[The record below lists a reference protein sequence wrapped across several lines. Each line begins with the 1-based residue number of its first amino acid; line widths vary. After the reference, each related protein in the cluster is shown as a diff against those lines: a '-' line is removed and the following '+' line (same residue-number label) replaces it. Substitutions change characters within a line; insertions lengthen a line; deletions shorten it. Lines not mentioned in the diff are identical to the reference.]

1 MDPIAT
7 KYKVLIIDDE
17 LQIRR
22 LLKITLE
29 ANDYNVIEAE
39 NGKNGLLSSAMEH
52 PDIILLDLGLPDM
65 DGLLVL
71 EQLRVWSTIPI
82 LILTVQ
88 DDEKTMIK
96 ALDSGADD
104 YITKPFNTGELLARV
119 RVAIRHSLKFDE
131 SPVFVNGHL
140 TVDLTSRIVKV
151 RNESVKL
158 TVIEYNLLSLLIRN
172 VGKVLTHSFIIK
184 ELWGN
189 PYADNSQTLRV
200 HVAQLRRKIEV
211 NSSIPEMLITEP
223 GIGYRLVLIEKV

>member
-1 MDPIAT
+1 MDAIAT

-29 ANDYNVIEAE
+29 ANDYHVIEAE
-39 NGKNGLLSSAMEH
+39 NGKNGLLNSAMEH

-71 EQLRVWSTIPI
+71 EQLRVWTTIPI

-104 YITKPFNTGELLARV
+104 FITKPFNTGELLARV

-151 RNESVKL
+151 RNEAIKL

-172 VGKVLTHSFIIK
+172 VGKVLTHSLIIK

-211 NSSIPEMLITEP
+211 NPSIPEMLITEP
-223 GIGYRLVLIEKV
+223 GIGYRLVQNEKK

>member
-151 RNESVKL
+151 RNEDRKSV
-158 TVIEYNLLSLLIRN
+158 V
-172 VGKVLTHSFIIK
+172 
-184 ELWGN
+184 
-189 PYADNSQTLRV
+189 
-200 HVAQLRRKIEV
+200 
-211 NSSIPEMLITEP
+211 
-223 GIGYRLVLIEKV
+223 

>member
-1 MDPIAT
+1 MEPNAT

-17 LQIRR
+17 IQIRR

-29 ANDYNVIEAE
+29 ANDYHVIEAE
-39 NGKNGLLSSAMEH
+39 NGKIGLVNAAMEH
-52 PDIILLDLGLPDM
+52 PDVILLDLGLPDL
-65 DGLLVL
+65 DGLKIL
-71 EQLRVWSTIPI
+71 EQLRIWSTIPI

-119 RVAIRHSLKFDE
+119 RVAIRHSLKIDE
-131 SPVFVNGHL
+131 SPIFVNGHIS
-140 TVDLTSRIVKV
+140 VDLTSRIVKI
-151 RNESVKL
+151 RNEAIKL

-172 VGKVLTHSFIIK
+172 VGKVLTHSYIIK

-211 NSSIPEMLITEP
+211 NPSIPEMIITEP
-223 GIGYRLVLIEKV
+223 GIGYRLVLNENK

>member
-1 MDPIAT
+1 MDAIAT

-22 LLKITLE
+22 LLQITLE
-29 ANDYNVIEAE
+29 ANDYHVIEAE
-39 NGKNGLLSSAMEH
+39 NGKSGLLSSAMEH

-140 TVDLTSRIVKV
+140 SVDLTSRIVKARGEV
-151 RNESVKL
+151 IKL

-172 VGKVLTHSFIIK
+172 AGKVLTHSFIIK
-184 ELWGN
+184 ALWGN

-200 HVAQLRRKIEV
+200 HVAQLRRKIEA
-211 NSSIPEMLITEP
+211 NPSIPQMLITEP
-223 GIGYRLVLIEKV
+223 GIGYRLVLKGKD

>member
-1 MDPIAT
+1 MDAIAT

-29 ANDYNVIEAE
+29 ANDYHVIEAE
-39 NGKNGLLSSAMEH
+39 NGKNGLLNSAMEH

-71 EQLRVWSTIPI
+71 EQLRVWTTIPI

-104 YITKPFNTGELLARV
+104 FITKPFNTGELLARV

-151 RNESVKL
+151 RNEAIKL

-172 VGKVLTHSFIIK
+172 VGKVLTHSLIIK

-211 NSSIPEMLITEP
+211 NPSIPEMLITEP
-223 GIGYRLVLIEKV
+223 GIGYRLVLNEKK

>member
-1 MDPIAT
+1 MEAKAT

-39 NGKNGLLSSAMEH
+39 NGKYGLLNAAMEH
-52 PDIILLDLGLPDM
+52 PDVILLDLGLPDI

-140 TVDLTSRIVKV
+140 TVDLTSRIVKI
-151 RNESVKL
+151 RNESIKL

-211 NSSIPEMLITEP
+211 NPSIPEMLITEP
-223 GIGYRLVLIEKV
+223 GIGYRLVQNSDL

>member
-1 MDPIAT
+1 METSAN

-17 LQIRR
+17 IQIRR
-22 LLKITLE
+22 LIRITLE
-29 ANDYNVIEAE
+29 ANDYHVLEADDA
-39 NGKNGLLSSAMEH
+39 KNGLLNAAMEH
-52 PDIILLDLGLPDM
+52 PDVILLDLGLPDL

-71 EQLRVWSTIPI
+71 ERLRSWSTIPV

-88 DDEKTMIK
+88 DDEKIMIK

-104 YITKPFNTGELLARV
+104 FITKPFNTGELLARI
-119 RVAIRHSLKFDE
+119 RVAIRHSLKLDE
-131 SPVFVNGHL
+131 LPVFVCGPIS
-140 TVDLTSRIVKV
+140 VDLTSRIVKV
-151 RNESVKL
+151 RNEVIKL

-200 HVAQLRRKIEV
+200 HVAQLRRKIEA
-211 NSSIPEMLITEP
+211 NPSIPEMLMTES
-223 GIGYRLVLIEKV
+223 GIGYRLVQNETK